1 MIRFLLIGGEYD
13 MKTNDI
19 VINKIINWFVAE
31 DKSYEWLA
39 EQLGVSK
46 ALVGF
51 MLKGDY
57 TLKSERIEQFARI
70 MGITTKELVHT
81 DAIIIEDQLTVTLL
95 GELSNRRSKRELDSL
110 LFAIKD
116 YLGLKEQMK

>member
-13 MKTNDI
+13 MKTNDL
-19 VINKIINWFVAE
+19 VINKIINWLVAE

-51 MLKGDY
+51 MLKGDC

-70 MGITTKELVHT
+70 IGITTKELVHT
-81 DAIIIEDQLTVTLL
+81 DAIIEDQLTVNLL

-110 LFAIKD
+110 LFAIND
-116 YLGLKEQMK
+116 YLGLKEQVK

>member
-1 MIRFLLIGGEYD
+1 

-19 VINKIINWFVAE
+19 VINKIINWLEAE

-51 MLKGDY
+51 MLKGDC

-70 MGITTKELVHT
+70 MRITTKELVHT
-81 DAIIIEDQLTVTLL
+81 DAIIEDQLTVNLL
-95 GELSNRRSKRELDSL
+95 GELSNRRSKREGLNTL
-110 LFAIKD
+110 LFFITNQ
-116 YLGLKEQMK
+116 LKLAVHLKIRKITHLITLN

>member
-1 MIRFLLIGGEYD
+1 

-19 VINKIINWFVAE
+19 VINKIIDWLETE

-51 MLKGDY
+51 MLKGDC

-70 MGITTKELVHT
+70 MRITTKENFLKLLKIVCYM
-81 DAIIIEDQLTVTLL
+81 TL
-95 GELSNRRSKRELDSL
+95 KKQV
-110 LFAIKD
+110 IC
-116 YLGLKEQMK
+116 

>member
-1 MIRFLLIGGEYD
+1 

-19 VINKIINWFVAE
+19 VINKIINWLEAE

-46 ALVGF
+46 ALVEF
-51 MLKGDY
+51 MLKGY
-57 TLKSERIEQFARI
+57 CTLKSERIEQFARI
-70 MGITTKELVHT
+70 MRITTKELVHT
-81 DAIIIEDQLTVTLL
+81 DAIIEDQLTVNLL

-110 LFAIKD
+110 LFAIND
-116 YLGLKEQMK
+116 YLGLKEQVK

>member
-1 MIRFLLIGGEYD
+1 
-13 MKTNDI
+13 MKTNEI
-19 VINKIINWFVAE
+19 VINKIINWLEAE

-46 ALVGF
+46 VLVGF
-51 MLKGDY
+51 ILKGDC

-81 DAIIIEDQLTVTLL
+81 DAIIEDQLSVNLL

-110 LFAIKD
+110 LFAIND
-116 YLGLKEQMK
+116 YLGLKAQVK